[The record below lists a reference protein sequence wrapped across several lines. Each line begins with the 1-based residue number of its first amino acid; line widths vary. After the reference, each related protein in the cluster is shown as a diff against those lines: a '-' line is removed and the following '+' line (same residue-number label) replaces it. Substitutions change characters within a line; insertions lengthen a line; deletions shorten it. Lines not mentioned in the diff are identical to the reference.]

1 MNLKTLVLSSAF
13 ALAFM
18 AYPALADNDSVLVGS
33 LAVEVPENWYVTPIP
48 KDEVD
53 TRQIIVSNDKA
64 SDQAVMMISVV
75 PRNGRSLSQISSDT
89 RSYISGDMDGVIEEE
104 RTTKLDGAPAYLFL
118 YEGRSEHEQQG
129 RRKFMRVV
137 VERGN
142 EFYILHG
149 VADHVPFANYAGV
162 MQNIVNSAKWK

>member
-1 MNLKTLVLSSAF
+1 MNLKALVLSSAF
-13 ALAFM
+13 TLALLAG
-18 AYPALADNDSVLVGS
+18 PALADKDTVLVGS
-33 LAVEVPENWYVTPIP
+33 LAVDVPENWYVTSIP
-48 KDEVD
+48 RDEVD

-75 PRNGRSLSQISSDT
+75 PRNGRSLSQVSSDT

-104 RTTKLDGAPAYLFL
+104 RTTKLDGTPAYLFL

-137 VERGN
+137 VERGD

-149 VADHVPFANYAGV
+149 GADHVPFANYAGV